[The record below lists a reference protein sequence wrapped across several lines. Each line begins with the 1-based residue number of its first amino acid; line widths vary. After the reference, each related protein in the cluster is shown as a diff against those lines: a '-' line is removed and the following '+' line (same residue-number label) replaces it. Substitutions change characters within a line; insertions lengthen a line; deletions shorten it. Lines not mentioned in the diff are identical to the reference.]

1 MATYVNEAY
10 EGVFEGICV
19 YTPYWPGKDGCLSH
33 SNLTLKFDQVGW
45 HTVSYIGIDKRV
57 GFFLET
63 FEMNTLFVF
72 WNGVREKL
80 CQSTPKW

>member
-1 MATYVNEAY
+1 MYILALKMV
-10 EGVFEGICV
+10 
-19 YTPYWPGKDGCLSH
+19 GCFSH

-63 FEMNTLFVF
+63 PEMNTLFVF
-72 WNGVREKL
+72 LEWRA
-80 CQSTPKW
+80 